1 MRIYQQPIE
10 VHLGL
15 VSTGQPL
22 TADPATTPDPTRTP
36 PGRRN
41 AGNRPHAHPDHPDHA
56 SAGLDHASAGLDHAS
71 AGLDHASAGLDH
83 ASAGL
88 DHASA
93 GLDHVSAGLDHVSAW
108 PDHTSAG
115 TAEPTGTLAEE
126 HTRIEGP
133 ARFTW
138 HRRVW
143 VVRTILTRWVQT
155 APWWDS
161 PAAQAVRSAGIE
173 PDPDADVLGEQEI
186 WRVLA
191 SDGRESG
198 VFELLHD
205 PAEHTWQLAK
215 VVD

>member
-15 VSTGQPL
+15 ISTGQPVSTGRPL
-22 TADPATTPDPTRTP
+22 DPESAPTADSPGSPSGASGPDSRSLESRTE
-36 PGRRN
+36 
-41 AGNRPHAHPDHPDHA
+41 A
-56 SAGLDHASAGLDHAS
+56 AGLESQ
-71 AGLDHASAGLDH
+71 
-83 ASAGL
+83 
-88 DHASA
+88 
-93 GLDHVSAGLDHVSAW
+93 
-108 PDHTSAG
+108 T
-115 TAEPTGTLAEE
+115 EE
-126 HTRIEGP
+126 TTRIEGP

-138 HRRVW
+138 RRRMW
-143 VVRTILTRWVQT
+143 VVRTVQTRWVQT

-161 PAAQAVRSAGIE
+161 PAAQAVRSAGID

-205 PAEHTWQLAK
+205 PATHTWQLSK